1 MNALEENRKIID
13 EVDTELC
20 RLFQKRFAAVEEI
33 MWYKLENGMQV
44 LDSSREAQLIARRQQ
59 EVPQNLQPY
68 FREFYEALLASSRH
82 YQKDRMEEEERKTS
96 DSFPS
101 EK

>member
-20 RLFQKRFAAVEEI
+20 RLFQKRFAAVEQI

-44 LDSSREAQLIARRQQ
+44 LDSRREAEIIARRMQ
-59 EVPQNLQPY
+59 EITPELQPY
-68 FREFYEALLASSRH
+68 FREFYEALLSSSRH
-82 YQKDRMEEEERKTS
+82 YQSDRMKEEEKKE
-96 DSFPS
+96 